1 MDANLYTTVIL
12 AGGKASRMSG
22 TDKGLV
28 IYHGQPLI
36 RHVLSVAATQCEQ
49 ILVSANRNLQ
59 AYRALGL
66 TVYSDKLRDF
76 PGPLAG
82 LISCAPH
89 IKTPYTIVL
98 SCDMPNISAKIIEQ
112 LKEQLH
118 CDARKYNAAVFR
130 DDQATQC
137 GVFVCESA
145 VLDSIPAF
153 LENNQRAV
161 HQWLKTLNLNQIFW
175 SGERSVFK
183 NINRYSDL

>member
-22 TDKGLV
+22 ADKGLV
-28 IYHGQPLI
+28 IYKGQPLI
-36 RHVLSVAATQCEQ
+36 RYALSVAETQCEQ
-49 ILVSANRNLQ
+49 ILVSANRNRH

-66 TVYSDKLRDF
+66 TVYPDKLTDF

-112 LKEQLH
+112 LKQQLH
-118 CDARKYNAAVFR
+118 CSTRKYNAAVFR
-130 DDQATQC
+130 DNQAIQC
-137 GVFVCESA
+137 GIFVCESA

-161 HQWLKTLNLNQIFW
+161 HQWLNTLNLNEITW
-175 SGERSVFK
+175 SDDPSVFK